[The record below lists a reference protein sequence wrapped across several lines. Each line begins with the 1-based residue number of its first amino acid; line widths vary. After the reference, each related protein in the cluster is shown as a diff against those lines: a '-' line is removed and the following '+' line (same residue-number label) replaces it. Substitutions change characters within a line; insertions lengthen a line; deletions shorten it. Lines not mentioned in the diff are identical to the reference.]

1 MTGDLSLISTMTDP
15 IWIFITSFFGAFG
28 PMAVYT
34 SLVWWMDRYE
44 REPLRLLAFLFLCGA
59 VPCAGVA
66 LFAHFA
72 LSFLATHSLPVLVNE
87 PISVVI
93 LAPLIEET
101 IKILPILLIRNHND
115 FNNPTD
121 GIVYGSAVGFGFA
134 MTENLFYFLNSFYTW
149 GQFNWLWTMIIRTVF
164 TGMLHAFSTGF
175 AGYMIG
181 RAKYHHVRYR
191 TATAAGLALAI
202 LFHMIWNSAI
212 FFAVSLD
219 LSRYLYFFFG
229 CFPALIVGMIFLMQ
243 FSLFEESVIIR
254 EELAA
259 EAATGL
265 ISAKQLGI
273 IPYYHKRITK
283 DWISPRIKRDFL
295 NCATKLAFKKRELR
309 YMKAMELDLARC
321 EIEELRKR
329 LRTLARDAG
338 T

>member
-1 MTGDLSLISTMTDP
+1 MSGDLSLINTMTDP

-28 PMAVYT
+28 PMAAYT

-44 REPLRLLAFLFLCGA
+44 REPLRLLVFLFLCGA
-59 VPCAGVA
+59 IPCAGIA
-66 LFAHFA
+66 LIAHFT
-72 LSFLATHSLPVLVNE
+72 LSFLATRSLPLLINE
-87 PISVVI
+87 PVSVVV

-101 IKILPILLIRNHND
+101 IKFLPILLIRNHND

-134 MTENLFYFLNSFYTW
+134 MTENLFYFLDSFYTW
-149 GQFNWLWTMIIRTVF
+149 GPFNWLWTMIIRTVF

-175 AGYMIG
+175 AGYMLG
-181 RAKYHHVRYR
+181 RAKYHHARHR
-191 TATAAGLALAI
+191 TSMAAGLAVAI
-202 LFHMIWNSAI
+202 LFHMSWNSTMFLA
-212 FFAVSLD
+212 ASLE

-229 CFPALIVGMIFLMQ
+229 CFPALIVVMILLMQ

-265 ISAKQLGI
+265 ITAKQFGI
-273 IPYYHKRITK
+273 IPYYHKRVAK
-283 DWISPRIKRDFL
+283 HWISPGIKREFL
-295 NCATKLAFKKRELR
+295 NCATKLAFKKRELK
-309 YMKAMELDLARC
+309 YMNAMELDPARC
-321 EIEELRKR
+321 EIEELRNR
-329 LRTLARDAG
+329 LRALARESG